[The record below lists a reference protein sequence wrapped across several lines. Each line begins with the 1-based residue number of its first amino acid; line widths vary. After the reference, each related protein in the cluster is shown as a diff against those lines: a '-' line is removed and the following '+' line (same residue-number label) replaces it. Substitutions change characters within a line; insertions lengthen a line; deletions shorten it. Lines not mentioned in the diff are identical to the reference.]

1 VSRINLSLCMI
12 KDYDIKVYNM
22 FYSPGVVFSL
32 LSCQTHPFFLH
43 PFPDDNS
50 MTKSF
55 PCKGIDLAESDSSWW
70 TGQTLILYSM
80 FCSFW
85 SSWPCKGLLIERFN
99 KIGVLNLYD
108 FSTQTHVSLISQNG
122 GVTSA
127 NNLMDYYQKCFY

>member
-1 VSRINLSLCMI
+1 MSLCMT
-12 KDYDIKVYNM
+12 KDYGIKVYNM

-32 LSCQTHPFFLH
+32 LSCRTHPFFLH

-50 MTKSF
+50 KTKSF

-99 KIGVLNLYD
+99 KIGVLNLYVVNARFHLHD

-122 GVTSA
+122 GVTVDF
-127 NNLMDYYQKCFY
+127 LIFFYIN